1 MFKSLLKHMK
11 SESFFQFVLVMIV
24 FAITGS
30 LSLIVTVSLFEIL
43 NLNVD
48 SFSPL
53 VFWPLRIIFI
63 FFVYQVLLL
72 IIAIPFGQFRY
83 FWQFEK
89 KILSRFGVKLN

>member
-1 MFKSLLKHMK
+1 MK
-11 SESFFQFVLVMIV
+11 IESFFQFVLVMIV

-30 LSLIVTVSLFEIL
+30 LSLIVTVSLFEVL

-72 IIAIPFGQFRY
+72 IIAIPFIQLSFDDLTRDQNIY
-83 FWQFEK
+83 YYTVIHCNANWQP
-89 KILSRFGVKLN
+89 SD

>member
-1 MFKSLLKHMK
+1 MK
-11 SESFFQFVLVMIV
+11 IESFFQFVLVMIV

-30 LSLIVTVSLFEIL
+30 LSLIVTVSLFEVL
-43 NLNVD
+43 NLNID

-63 FFVYQVLLL
+63 FFIYQVLLL

-89 KILSRFGVKLN
+89 KILSRFGLKFN

>member
-1 MFKSLLKHMK
+1 MK
-11 SESFFQFVLVMIV
+11 IESFFQFVLVMIV

-30 LSLIVTVSLFEIL
+30 LSLVVTVSLFEVL

-72 IIAIPFGQFRY
+72 IIAIPFGQFQY

-89 KILSRFGVKLN
+89 KILSRFGLKLN

>member
-11 SESFFQFVLVMIV
+11 IESFFQFVLVMVV

-30 LSLIVTVSLFEIL
+30 LSLIVTVSLFEIF

-89 KILSRFGVKLN
+89 KILSRFGLKLN

>member
-1 MFKSLLKHMK
+1 MK
-11 SESFFQFVLVMIV
+11 IESFFQFVLVMIV

-30 LSLIVTVSLFEIL
+30 LSLIVTVSLFKVL

-89 KILSRFGVKLN
+89 KILSRFGLKLN

>member
-1 MFKSLLKHMK
+1 MK
-11 SESFFQFVLVMIV
+11 IESFFQFVLVMIV

-30 LSLIVTVSLFEIL
+30 LSLIVTVSLFEIF

-53 VFWPLRIIFI
+53 VFWPLRIFFI

-89 KILSRFGVKLN
+89 KILSRFGLKLN

>member
-1 MFKSLLKHMK
+1 MK
-11 SESFFQFVLVMIV
+11 IESFFQFVLVMVV

-30 LSLIVTVSLFEIL
+30 LSLIVTVSLFEIF

-89 KILSRFGVKLN
+89 KILSRFGLKLN

>member
-1 MFKSLLKHMK
+1 MK
-11 SESFFQFVLVMIV
+11 IESFFQFVLVMIV

-30 LSLIVTVSLFEIL
+30 LSLIVTVSLFEVL

-72 IIAIPFGQFRY
+72 IIAIPFGQFQY

-89 KILSRFGVKLN
+89 KILNRFGLKIN

>member
-1 MFKSLLKHMK
+1 MK
-11 SESFFQFVLVMIV
+11 IDSFFQFVLVMVV

-30 LSLIVTVSLFEIL
+30 LSLIVTVLLFEIF

-72 IIAIPFGQFRY
+72 IIAIPFGQFQY

-89 KILSRFGVKLN
+89 KILSRFGFKLN

>member
-11 SESFFQFVLVMIV
+11 INSFFQFVLVMVV

-30 LSLIVTVSLFEIL
+30 LSLIVTVLLFEIF

-89 KILSRFGVKLN
+89 KILSRFGLKLN

>member
-1 MFKSLLKHMK
+1 MK
-11 SESFFQFVLVMIV
+11 IESFFQFVLVMIEL
-24 FAITGS
+24 AITGS
-30 LSLIVTVSLFEIL
+30 LSLIVTVSLFEVL

-89 KILSRFGVKLN
+89 KILSRFGLKLN

>member
-11 SESFFQFVLVMIV
+11 IDSFNQFVLVMIV

-30 LSLIVTVSLFEIL
+30 LSLIVTVSFFEFL
-43 NLNVD
+43 NLNVN

-72 IIAIPFGQFRY
+72 VIAIPFGQFRY

-89 KILSRFGVKLN
+89 KILSRFGFKLN

>member
-1 MFKSLLKHMK
+1 MK
-11 SESFFQFVLVMIV
+11 IDSFNQFVLVMIV

-30 LSLIVTVSLFEIL
+30 LSLIVTVSFFEFL
-43 NLNVD
+43 NLNVN

-72 IIAIPFGQFRY
+72 VIAIPFGQFRY

-89 KILSRFGVKLN
+89 KILSRFGFKLN

>member
-1 MFKSLLKHMK
+1 MLKSLLKHMK
-11 SESFFQFVLVMIV
+11 IESFFQFALVMIV

-30 LSLIVTVSLFEIL
+30 LSLIVTVSLFEVL

-89 KILSRFGVKLN
+89 KILSRFGLKLN

>member
-11 SESFFQFVLVMIV
+11 IESFFQFVLVMIV

-30 LSLIVTVSLFEIL
+30 LSLIVTVLFFEVL

-89 KILSRFGVKLN
+89 KILSRFGLKLN

>member
-1 MFKSLLKHMK
+1 MK
-11 SESFFQFVLVMIV
+11 IESFFQFVLVMIV

-30 LSLIVTVSLFEIL
+30 LSLIVTVSLFEVL

-72 IIAIPFGQFRY
+72 IIAVPFGQFRY

-89 KILSRFGVKLN
+89 KILSRFGLKFN

>member
-1 MFKSLLKHMK
+1 MK
-11 SESFFQFVLVMIV
+11 IESFFQFVLVMIV

-30 LSLIVTVSLFEIL
+30 LSLIVTVSLFEVL

-89 KILSRFGVKLN
+89 KILSRFGLKIN

>member
-11 SESFFQFVLVMIV
+11 IDSFFQFVLVMVV

-30 LSLIVTVSLFEIL
+30 LSLIVTVLLFEIF

-89 KILSRFGVKLN
+89 KILSRFGLKLN

>member
-1 MFKSLLKHMK
+1 MK
-11 SESFFQFVLVMIV
+11 IESFFQFVLVMIV

-30 LSLIVTVSLFEIL
+30 LSLIVTVSLFEVL

-72 IIAIPFGQFRY
+72 ILAIPFGQFRY

-89 KILSRFGVKLN
+89 KILSRFGLKLN

>member
-11 SESFFQFVLVMIV
+11 IESFFQFVLVMIV

-30 LSLIVTVSLFEIL
+30 LSLIVTVSLFEVL

-89 KILSRFGVKLN
+89 KILSRLGLKLN

>member
-1 MFKSLLKHMK
+1 
-11 SESFFQFVLVMIV
+11 MIV

-89 KILSRFGVKLN
+89 KILSRFGLKLN

>member
-1 MFKSLLKHMK
+1 MK
-11 SESFFQFVLVMIV
+11 IESFFQFALVMIV

-30 LSLIVTVSLFEIL
+30 LSLIVTVSLFEVL

-89 KILSRFGVKLN
+89 KILSRFGLKLN

>member
-1 MFKSLLKHMK
+1 MKIESL
-11 SESFFQFVLVMIV
+11 FQFVLVMIV

-30 LSLIVTVSLFEIL
+30 LSLIVTVSLFEVL

-48 SFSPL
+48 SFSPF
-53 VFWPLRIIFI
+53 VFWPIRIIFI

-72 IIAIPFGQFRY
+72 VIAIPFGQFRY

-89 KILSRFGVKLN
+89 KILSRFGFKLN

>member
-1 MFKSLLKHMK
+1 MK
-11 SESFFQFVLVMIV
+11 INSFFQFVLVMVV

-30 LSLIVTVSLFEIL
+30 LSLIVTVLLFEIF

-48 SFSPL
+48 SFSPF

-63 FFVYQVLLL
+63 FFVYQILLL
-72 IIAIPFGQFRY
+72 VIAIPFGQFQY

-89 KILSRFGVKLN
+89 KILSRFGFKLN

>member
-1 MFKSLLKHMK
+1 MK
-11 SESFFQFVLVMIV
+11 IESFFQFVLVMIV

-30 LSLIVTVSLFEIL
+30 LSLIVTVSLFEVL

-89 KILSRFGVKLN
+89 KILNRFGLKLN

>member
-1 MFKSLLKHMK
+1 MK
-11 SESFFQFVLVMIV
+11 IESFFQFVLVMIV

-30 LSLIVTVSLFEIL
+30 LSLIVTVSLFEVL

-89 KILSRFGVKLN
+89 KILSRFGLKFN

>member
-1 MFKSLLKHMK
+1 MK
-11 SESFFQFVLVMIV
+11 IDSFNQFVLVMIV

-30 LSLIVTVSLFEIL
+30 LSLIVTVSFFEFL
-43 NLNVD
+43 NLNVN

-53 VFWPLRIIFI
+53 VFWPLRIIII
-63 FFVYQVLLL
+63 FFVYQVLLI

-89 KILSRFGVKLN
+89 KILSRFGLKLN

>member
-1 MFKSLLKHMK
+1 MK
-11 SESFFQFVLVMIV
+11 IDSFNQFVLVMIV

-30 LSLIVTVSLFEIL
+30 LSLIVTVSFFEFL
-43 NLNVD
+43 NLNAN

-53 VFWPLRIIFI
+53 VFWPLRIVII
-63 FFVYQVLLL
+63 FFVYQVLLI

-89 KILSRFGVKLN
+89 KILSRFGLKLN

>member
-11 SESFFQFVLVMIV
+11 IDSFFQFVLVMIV

-30 LSLIVTVSLFEIL
+30 LSLIVTVSLFEVL

-48 SFSPL
+48 NFSPL

-89 KILSRFGVKLN
+89 KILSRFGLKLN

>member
-11 SESFFQFVLVMIV
+11 IESFFQFVLVMVV

-30 LSLIVTVSLFEIL
+30 LSLIVTVSLFEIF

-89 KILSRFGVKLN
+89 KILSRFGLKFN

>member
-1 MFKSLLKHMK
+1 MK
-11 SESFFQFVLVMIV
+11 IESFFQFVLVMIV

-30 LSLIVTVSLFEIL
+30 LSLIVTVSLFEVL

-83 FWQFEK
+83 FWKFEK
-89 KILSRFGVKLN
+89 KILSRFGLKLN

>member
-1 MFKSLLKHMK
+1 MK
-11 SESFFQFVLVMIV
+11 IESFFQFVLVMIV

-30 LSLIVTVSLFEIL
+30 LSLIVTVSLFGIL
-43 NLNVD
+43 NLNDD

-89 KILSRFGVKLN
+89 KILSRFGLKLN

>member
-1 MFKSLLKHMK
+1 MK
-11 SESFFQFVLVMIV
+11 IESFFQFVLVMIV

-30 LSLIVTVSLFEIL
+30 LSLVVTVSLFEIL

-89 KILSRFGVKLN
+89 KILSRFGLKLN

>member
-1 MFKSLLKHMK
+1 MK
-11 SESFFQFVLVMIV
+11 IESFFQFVLVMIV

-30 LSLIVTVSLFEIL
+30 LSLIVTVSLFEVL
-43 NLNVD
+43 NLNVG

-89 KILSRFGVKLN
+89 KILSRFGLKLN

>member
-1 MFKSLLKHMK
+1 MFKSLLNHMK
-11 SESFFQFVLVMIV
+11 IESFFQFVLVMIV

-30 LSLIVTVSLFEIL
+30 LSLIVTVSLFEVL

-48 SFSPL
+48 SYSPL

-89 KILSRFGVKLN
+89 KILSRFGLKLN

>member
-11 SESFFQFVLVMIV
+11 IDSFNQFVLVMIV

-30 LSLIVTVSLFEIL
+30 LSLIVTVSFFEFL
-43 NLNVD
+43 NLNVN

-53 VFWPLRIIFI
+53 VFWPLRIIII
-63 FFVYQVLLL
+63 FFVYQVLLI

-89 KILSRFGVKLN
+89 KILSRFGLKLN